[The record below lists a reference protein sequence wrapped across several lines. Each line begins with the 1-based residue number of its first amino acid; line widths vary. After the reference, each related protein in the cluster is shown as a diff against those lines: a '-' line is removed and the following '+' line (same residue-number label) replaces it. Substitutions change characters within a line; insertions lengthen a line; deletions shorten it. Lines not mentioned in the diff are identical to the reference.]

1 MGRRHRARSW
11 VRDKHN
17 YEIYYM
23 KKFSMKITYN
33 KMKLDVNLGT
43 AHRDGAG
50 VQSSCLLTMEPVD
63 F

>member
-1 MGRRHRARSW
+1 
-11 VRDKHN
+11 
-17 YEIYYM
+17 M
-23 KKFSMKITYN
+23 KKFSMKITYS
-33 KMKLDVNLGT
+33 KMKLDVNLGI

>member
-1 MGRRHRARSW
+1 
-11 VRDKHN
+11 
-17 YEIYYM
+17 M

-43 AHRDGAG
+43 THR